1 MTDTMEYVRACTTA
15 MMDCQAG
22 ERELVI
28 ISTGKM
34 DREVAELHAE
44 IAYGLGLETR
54 WEAYRC
60 EDGRMHDMLFIAR
73 ERGDL
78 SLAVG
83 LIDDCKMGLTSRYR
97 LQYELGKLLGYSLN
111 DILKFIA
118 GPLAKECPCD
128 CCGGPFVPEDDA

>member
-1 MTDTMEYVRACTTA
+1 MTDTLEYVQACTTA
-15 MMDCQAG
+15 MLDCQAG

-34 DREVAELHAE
+34 DPKIADLHAE

-54 WEAYRC
+54 WERYRC
-60 EDGRMHDMLFIAR
+60 EDGKIHDMLFIAR
-73 ERGDL
+73 ERTDL
-78 SLAVG
+78 AFAVG
-83 LIDDCKMGLTSRYR
+83 AIDDCKAGLMSRYW
-97 LQYELGKLLGYSLN
+97 LQFELGKMLGYALE

-128 CCGGPFVPEDDA
+128 CCGGPFVPEEDV